1 MTETVIKTFQEKIKA
16 TKKNFFAIRIFSAV
30 NKDAMADTE
39 LEDKCRAGTEIL
51 AKNTYKTYLPMLD
64 PKDAVKRE
72 DFRARS

>member
-1 MTETVIKTFQEKIKA
+1 
-16 TKKNFFAIRIFSAV
+16 
-30 NKDAMADTE
+30 MADTE